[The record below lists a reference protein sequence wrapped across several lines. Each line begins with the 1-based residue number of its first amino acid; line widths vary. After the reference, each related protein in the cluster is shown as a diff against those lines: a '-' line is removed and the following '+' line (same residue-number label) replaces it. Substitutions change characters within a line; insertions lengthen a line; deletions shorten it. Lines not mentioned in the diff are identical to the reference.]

1 MSREINKKQKID
13 NFLETLKQQ
22 SPSDLGWEIEGD
34 VGDILT
40 HFAVSCKKCG
50 SHKVFVSWE
59 EGKEYGCYTGY
70 SEGQKLFKCLS
81 CGNSA
86 SFWE

>member
-1 MSREINKKQKID
+1 MTKDNKID
-13 NFLETLKQQ
+13 KFLKLLREQNAN
-22 SPSDLGWEIEGD
+22 DLNWEIEGNL
-34 VGDILT
+34 GSIMK

-50 SHKVFVSWE
+50 SSNIFVSWE
-59 EGKEYGCYTGY
+59 EGVDYGDYTGY
-70 SEGQKLFKCLS
+70 SEGQKLFKCND